1 MIEEPQI
8 VELPEQ
14 GAAVIHLT
22 VPTTE
27 IRQVMGPAL
36 NEVLAAVAAQ
46 GCRQTGAWFTHH
58 LHRPTDVFDFEV
70 GVPIAGTLAA
80 TGRVRPGRLPAARV
94 VRTVH
99 VGEYDDLASAW
110 GALEAW
116 LAARGHAAAGEMW
129 EHYTVGPE
137 SGLPA
142 AQWRTQLVWPLVR

>member
-27 IRQVMGPAL
+27 IRQVMGPGL

-46 GCRQTGAWFTHH
+46 GHEQTGAWFTHH

-70 GVPIAGTLAA
+70 GVPIAGTITA

-94 VRTVH
+94 ARAVH
-99 VGEYDDLASAW
+99 VGPYDDLASAW
-110 GALEAW
+110 GELEAW
-116 LAARGHAAAGEMW
+116 LAAHGHTPASEMW
-129 EHYTVGPE
+129 EHYAVGPE
-137 SGLPA
+137 SGLPST
-142 AQWRTQLVWPLVR
+142 QWRTPLVWPLVR